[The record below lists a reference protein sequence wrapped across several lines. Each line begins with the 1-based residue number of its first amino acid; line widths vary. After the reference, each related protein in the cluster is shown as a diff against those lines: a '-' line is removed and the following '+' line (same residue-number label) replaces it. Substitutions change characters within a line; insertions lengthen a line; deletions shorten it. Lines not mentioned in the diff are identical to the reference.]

1 MPAEDAK
8 MFDKIKELA
17 AQCNIQELDGYMVN
31 VSDNN
36 DGMMHIRADQFNE
49 FCRLVSD
56 YINKT

>member
-1 MPAEDAK
+1 